1 MGTSVVMDLVF
12 EEIQRTVAE
21 YAEENGVLWASNAA
35 RQIKDAYPGCALTEQ
50 QIEDL
55 VVGSAMRAGVAV
67 RFGQDWHDVPYSAGT
82 SERL

>member
-1 MGTSVVMDLVF
+1 MGTSIVMDLVF

-21 YAEENGVLWASNAA
+21 YAEENGVLWASTAA
-35 RQIKDAYPGCALTEQ
+35 RRIKDAYQGCALTEQ

-55 VVGSAMRAGVAV
+55 VIGFAMKAGVAV

-82 SERL
+82 GERL